1 MKREFR
7 IGPIKITA
15 SDITLPE
22 GKTHQFVIE
31 RVYRKGEVWRTKKKF
46 HRHHLRAIAELA
58 LRAQRWSQEELQ
70 KTGNTHAKR

>member
-31 RVYRKGEVWRTKKKF
+31 RV
-46 HRHHLRAIAELA
+46 
-58 LRAQRWSQEELQ
+58 
-70 KTGNTHAKR
+70 